1 MSVDTSRE
9 RIERLK
15 ATDSADYIH
24 MALLDRAEAAEAE
37 VERLRDAV
45 SAVDRLPPGVWEA
58 WTSCSYRRITEREGP
73 DGGVLHAT
81 IQKSD
86 GHPDLSWNEDQ
97 CCALCDLVNGIRALR
112 KGEGRDDE

>member
-37 VERLRDAV
+37 VERLREALTEIDAL
-45 SAVDRLPPGVWEA
+45 DP
-58 WTSCSYRRITEREGP
+58 ERHI
-73 DGGVLHAT
+73 DT
-81 IQKSD
+81 
-86 GHPDLSWNEDQ
+86 
-97 CCALCDLVNGIRALR
+97 CAETALR
-112 KGEGRDDE
+112 GLVLRMGKIARAALRNEEPKE